1 MAEVVKLLKGL
12 SENFNTLH
20 EDVDNLKKSREKQTC
35 FLVVEVVHQ
44 VLGEEHVA
52 TLTI

>member
-20 EDVDNLKKSREKQTC
+20 EDVDNLKKCREKQTC